1 MIQNNIELPTV
12 CASTGK
18 THLCYV
24 VLFGYRTALVM
35 DRYDHVESHSGSSK
49 SFIYLVIISQI
60 FGLLAVIL
68 TAVWLGKYWGGF
80 SWTNANTVFNYHPLF
95 MVLGLVFLYGDA
107 ILVYRVFRSFR
118 KLPIKILHA
127 VLHILAFLFGVLGI
141 KAVFDMHNALLIPNL
156 YSLHSW
162 LGITA
167 IIVFGL
173 QWVGGLIAF
182 LVPQTPQ
189 VTRAKLLPIHV
200 TLGSFLYLLMIGV
213 CISGITEKNFFSKS
227 YPVLKAGELIGN
239 LLGIVL
245 VIFCGLIFYLT
256 QHPNYRRIET
266 MSPEHRALQ
275 E

>member
-1 MIQNNIELPTV
+1 M
-12 CASTGK
+12 
-18 THLCYV
+18 
-24 VLFGYRTALVM
+24 VM
-35 DRYDHVESHSGSSK
+35 DRYDPVESHPRSSK
-49 SFIYLVIISQI
+49 SFIYLVIISQQNWP
-60 FGLLAVIL
+60 VIDHSEVQAL
-68 TAVWLGKYWGGF
+68 QCVIVYLYHTDGKYEI
-80 SWTNANTVFNYHPLF
+80 NTAINVDGDF
-95 MVLGLVFLYGDA
+95 MICT

-173 QWVGGLIAF
+173 QWVAGLIGF

-189 VTRAKLLPIHV
+189 IARSKLLPIHV
-200 TLGSFLYLLMIGV
+200 TLGSFLYLLVIAV
-213 CISGITEKNFFSKS
+213 CISGITEKNFFSKT

-239 LLGIVL
+239 LLGVVL

-256 QHPNYRRIET
+256 QNPNYRRIDT
-266 MSPEHRALQ
+266 ISPEHRALQ

>member
-1 MIQNNIELPTV
+1 
-12 CASTGK
+12 
-18 THLCYV
+18 
-24 VLFGYRTALVM
+24 M
-35 DRYDHVESHSGSSK
+35 DRYDPVESHPRSSK

-95 MVLGLVFLYGDA
+95 MVLGLVFLYGD
-107 ILVYRVFRSFR
+107 
-118 KLPIKILHA
+118 
-127 VLHILAFLFGVLGI
+127 GT

-173 QWVGGLIAF
+173 QWVAGLIGF

-189 VTRAKLLPIHV
+189 VARSKLLPIHV
-200 TLGSFLYLLMIGV
+200 TLGSFLYLLVIGV
-213 CISGITEKNFFSKS
+213 CISGITEKNFFSKT

-239 LLGIVL
+239 LLGVVL

-256 QHPNYRRIET
+256 QNPNYRRTET
-266 MSPEHRALQ
+266 ISPEHRALQ